1 MTLRLASDSM
11 KTTRNYVMRSRAES
25 AGLTRRRALEATV
38 ALAGEKPFATI
49 VLPEVAARAG
59 VSVQTVLRQ
68 FGSRDGLLDAAT
80 EFVAEQLR
88 SHRSSPPGDVRAALQ
103 VLFDHFDDHG
113 DAVIMLLG
121 QEGWDRR
128 AAQLTESERQAH
140 RAWVSTVFAPQLAD
154 RSAAA
159 RTELLDMLVVATD
172 VYTWKLLCRD
182 RTLSR
187 STAQRRVS
195 RMVSA
200 ILSAA

>member
-1 MTLRLASDSM
+1 M
-11 KTTRNYVMRSRAES
+11 KTTRNYVMRTRAES
-25 AGLTRRRALEATV
+25 AGHTRQRALEATV

-80 EFVAEQLR
+80 EFVGGQLR
-88 SHRSSPPGDVRAALQ
+88 SHRSSPPGNVRAALQ
-103 VLFDHFDDHG
+103 VLFDHYEAHG

-128 AAQLTESERQAH
+128 AAHLTESERAAH
-140 RAWVSTVFAPQLAD
+140 RAWVSTAFAPQLAD
-154 RSAAA
+154 RTTAA
-159 RTELLDMLVVATD
+159 RTELVDMLVVATD

-182 RTLSR
+182 RALTR
-187 STAQRRVS
+187 VAAQRRVS

-200 ILSAA
+200 MLSAD